1 MPTPAANLYLVDG
14 SSYIYRAYYAI
25 RHLSNSKGQAT
36 NAVYGFTKMLQT
48 LIKQENPD
56 HLAVIFDAK
65 GPTFRKELY
74 TEYKANR
81 SAMPE
86 DLVPQIPLIHEVVR
100 AFKLPLLELQ
110 GYEADDI
117 IATLAR
123 RYAAQGMEVV
133 VVTGDKD
140 LMQIVTDRV
149 SLLDTMKGK
158 RSFEAEVIE
167 RFGVPPRQVL
177 EVLGLAG
184 DTSDNI
190 PGVPGI
196 GEKTASALI
205 QEFGDIENLL
215 ANIGQVKGKKR
226 QENLRDFAGQAR
238 LSRRLADLVYDLP
251 VAINYADLAICP
263 PDSALLEELYTR
275 LEFHQLLKDLD
286 LGDLGD
292 LGDRQ
297 AERSADA
304 GDYQTVTTPTALD
317 EMIVQLRSAG
327 RFALDTETTS
337 LKAVQAELVGLSFSF
352 KAGSGWYVPVGH
364 RYLGVPQQLELK
376 LVLEK
381 LRPLLEDAQ
390 FSKIGQNIKYD
401 ALVLRNAGIELAG
414 IVDDTMVL
422 SYLTYPESKSHGLDA
437 LASDHLQ
444 HRMIPY
450 KELTGSGQKQIGFAE
465 VEVEKAAIYAAE
477 DADITWQ
484 LAEKL
489 LPELPA
495 SGAEKLY
502 REVEMPLVEVLT
514 RIEWQGIRVDAV
526 LLAKLSAEMG
536 GGLARLEGEI
546 HALAGGSFNIN
557 SPKQMGEILFEKLGL
572 PRGKKTK
579 TGWSTNV
586 DVLTVLAEEHV
597 IAAKILE
604 YRSLA
609 KLIST
614 YTDALPQLIN
624 PATGRIHTSFN
635 QAVTATGRLS
645 SSEPN
650 LQNIPIRSALGR
662 RIREA
667 FLPAEGHLL
676 LAADYSQIE
685 LRVMAHIADVAAL
698 KESFAAGEDIHRR
711 TASEIFNVF
720 PGMVS
725 DEMRRQAKT
734 INFGVLYGMGAFS
747 LAKDLGI
754 SRNEAQQFIDNY
766 FERYP
771 AVLRFMEERKQE
783 ARQHQYVTTLLGRRC
798 AIPEI
803 NSKNGAVRSYA
814 ERNAINYPI
823 QGSAADIIKVAM
835 VNIDRR
841 LRAEGLKTRMVLQVH
856 DELVFDV
863 PQAELELIKQ
873 LVKQEMENAVPLS
886 VPVVVDIGV
895 GNNWSEAH

>member
-1 MPTPAANLYLVDG
+1 MPDSTLYLVDG

-25 RHLSNSKGQAT
+25 RHLSNSKGEAT
-36 NAVYGFTKMLQT
+36 NAVFGFTKMLQT
-48 LIKQENPD
+48 LIKQEQPG

-74 TEYKANR
+74 AEYKANR

-86 DLVPQIPLIHEVVR
+86 DLVPQIPLIKEVVR

-123 RYAAQGMEVV
+123 RYAASGMNVT

-140 LMQIVTDRV
+140 LMQIVDERI

-158 RSFEAEVIE
+158 RAREAEVIE

-184 DTSDNI
+184 DSSDNI

-205 QEFGDIENLL
+205 QEFGNIENLL
-215 ANIGQVKGKKR
+215 ANIDKVKGAKR
-226 QENLRDFAGQAR
+226 QESLRQFADQAR
-238 LSRRLADLVYDLP
+238 LSRKLADLVYDLP
-251 VAINYADLAICP
+251 VAINYEDLAICP
-263 PDSALLEELYTR
+263 PDSTQLAEVYRR
-275 LEFHQLLKDLD
+275 LEFHQLLQELD
-286 LGDLGD
+286 LTASGPKT
-292 LGDRQ
+292 
-297 AERSADA
+297 SADA
-304 GDYQTVTTPTALD
+304 SHYQTITAEAALD
-317 EMIVQLRSAG
+317 TMIAQLRAAK
-327 RFALDTETTS
+327 RFAFDTETTS
-337 LKAVQAELVGLSFSF
+337 LRAVQAKLVGLSFSLT
-352 KAGSGWYVPVGH
+352 AGSGWYVPVGH
-364 RYLGVPQQLELK
+364 RYLGAPEQLPLEL
-376 LVLEK
+376 VLKK

-390 FSKIGQNIKYD
+390 YEKVGQNIKYD
-401 ALVLRNAGIELAG
+401 ALVLRNAGVELAG
-414 IVDDTMVL
+414 ITDDCMVL
-422 SYLTYPESKSHGLDA
+422 SYLTHPEAKSHGLDA
-437 LASDHLQ
+437 LASDLLG

-450 KELTGSGQKQIGFAE
+450 KELTGRGQKQIGFAE
-465 VEVEKAAIYAAE
+465 VEVEKAAVYAAE
-477 DADITWQ
+477 DADITWRI
-484 LAEKL
+484 AEKL

-502 REVEMPLVEVLT
+502 RDIEMPLVNVLT
-514 RIEWQGIRVDAV
+514 RVEWQGIRVDAQ
-526 LLAKLSAEMG
+526 LLKRLSTEMRVD
-536 GGLARLEGEI
+536 LARLETEI
-546 HALAGGSFNIN
+546 HDLAGGPFNIN

-586 DVLTVLAEEHV
+586 EVLTVLAEEHT
-597 IAAKILE
+597 IAAKILD

-624 PATGRIHTSFN
+624 PASGRIHTSFN

-650 LQNIPIRSALGR
+650 LQNIPIRSVEGR

-667 FLPAEGHLL
+667 FLPAEGNLL

-685 LRVMAHIADVAAL
+685 LRVMAHMADVAAL

-725 DEMRRQAKT
+725 DDMRRQAKT

-754 SRNEAQQFIDNY
+754 GRKEAQQFIDNY
-766 FERYP
+766 FARYP
-771 AVLRFMEERKQE
+771 AVRQFMEARKAE
-783 ARQHQYVTTLLGRRC
+783 AREHQYVTTLLGRRC
-798 AIPEI
+798 AIAEI
-803 NSKNGAVRSYA
+803 NSSNGAIRSYA

-841 LRAEGLKTRMVLQVH
+841 LRHENLQTRMVLQVH

-863 PQAELELIKQ
+863 PAAEVELIKQ
-873 LVKQEMENAVPLS
+873 LVKLEMENAVPLS
-886 VPVVVDIGV
+886 VPLVVDMGV
-895 GNNWSEAH
+895 GANWSEAH

>member
-1 MPTPAANLYLVDG
+1 MSEVSGNLYLVDG

-25 RHLSNSKGQAT
+25 RHLSNSKGEAT

-48 LIKQENPD
+48 LIKQEQPD

-74 TEYKANR
+74 PDYKANR

-86 DLVPQIPLIHEVVR
+86 DLVPQIPLIKELVR
-100 AFKLPLLELQ
+100 ALKLPLLELQ

-123 RYAAQGMEVV
+123 RYASLGLDVT

-140 LMQIVTDRV
+140 LMQIVSDRV

-158 RSFEAEVIE
+158 RSREPEVIE
-167 RFGVPPRQVL
+167 RFGVPPHQVL
-177 EVLGLAG
+177 EILGLAG

-215 ANIGQVKGKKR
+215 ANVDQVKGKKR
-226 QENLRDFAGQAR
+226 QENLREFADQAR
-238 LSRRLADLVYDLP
+238 LSRQLAELIYDLP
-251 VAINYADLAICP
+251 VEIDYADLALGE
-263 PDSALLEELYTR
+263 PDRDQLSELYAQ
-275 LEFHQLLKDLD
+275 LEFHQLLQD
-286 LGDLGD
+286 LGATGKT
-292 LGDRQ
+292 
-297 AERSADA
+297 AERSAEA
-304 GDYQTVTTPTALD
+304 GDYQTVTTLAAL
-317 EMIVQLRSAG
+317 ETLIAQLRSAG
-327 RFALDTETTS
+327 RFAFDTETTS
-337 LKAVQAELVGLSFSF
+337 LKAVQAELVGFSFSLA
-352 KAGSGWYVPVGH
+352 AGSGWYLPVGH
-364 RYLGVPQQLELK
+364 HYLGVPEQLDLA
-376 LVLEK
+376 LVLEQLK
-381 LRPLLEDAQ
+381 PLLEDPAIA
-390 FSKIGQNIKYD
+390 KVGQNIKYD
-401 ALVLRNAGIELAG
+401 ALVLRNAGVALAG
-414 IVDDTMVL
+414 VSDDTMVL
-422 SYLTYPESKSHGLDA
+422 SYLTHPEAKSHGLDA
-437 LASDHLQ
+437 LASDHLN

-450 KELTGSGQKQIGFAE
+450 RELTGTGQKQIGFAE

-484 LAEKL
+484 IAEKL
-489 LPELPA
+489 LPELPE

-502 REVEMPLVEVLT
+502 REIEMPLVDVLT
-514 RIEWQGIRVDAV
+514 RVEWRGIRVDAD
-526 LLAKLSAEMG
+526 LLAELSAEMG
-536 GGLARLEGEI
+536 VALQRLEGEI
-546 HALAGGSFNIN
+546 HTLAGGQFNIN
-557 SPKQMGEILFEKLGL
+557 SPKQLGEILFEKLSL

-586 DVLTVLAEEHV
+586 EVLTNLAAEHE
-597 IAAKILE
+597 IAARILE
-604 YRSLA
+604 YRSVA
-609 KLIST
+609 KLKNT

-650 LQNIPIRSALGR
+650 LQNIPIRTAEGR

-667 FLPAEGHLL
+667 FLPAEGNLL

-698 KESFAAGEDIHRR
+698 KESFEAGDDIHRR

-720 PGMVS
+720 PELVS

-754 SRNEAQQFIDNY
+754 SRKEAQQFIDSY

-771 AVLRFMEERKQE
+771 AVLKFMEERKEE
-783 ARQHQYVTTLLGRRC
+783 ARQNQYVTTLLGRRC

-841 LRAEGLKTRMVLQVH
+841 LKEEGLQARMVLQVH

-863 PQAELELIKQ
+863 PQAELEAVTQ
-873 LVKQEMENAVPLS
+873 LVKLEMENAVTLS
-886 VPVVVDIGV
+886 VPLVVDIGV
-895 GNNWSEAH
+895 GANWSEAH

>member
-1 MPTPAANLYLVDG
+1 MPVSSANLYLVDG

-25 RHLSNSKGQAT
+25 RHLSNSKGEAT
-36 NAVYGFTKMLQT
+36 NAVFGFTKMLQT
-48 LIKQENPD
+48 LINQEHPS
-56 HLAVIFDAK
+56 HLAVVFDAK

-74 TEYKANR
+74 SEYKANR

-86 DLVPQIPLIHEVVR
+86 DLVPQIPLIKDVVR

-123 RYAAQGMEVV
+123 RYADQGMKVT

-149 SLLDTMKGK
+149 GLLDTMKGK
-158 RSFEAEVIE
+158 RSGEAEVIE
-167 RFGVPPRQVL
+167 RFGVPPCQVL

-215 ANIGQVKGKKR
+215 ANIDQVKGAKR
-226 QENLRDFAGQAR
+226 QENLREFADQAR
-238 LSRRLADLVYDLP
+238 LSRQLADLVYDLP
-251 VAINYADLAICP
+251 VAIDYADLALCP
-263 PDSALLEELYTR
+263 PDHEQLIDLYTR
-275 LEFHQLLKDLD
+275 LEFYQLLEGLVDIEKTVK
-286 LGDLGD
+286 
-292 LGDRQ
+292 
-297 AERSADA
+297 RSALA
-304 GDYQTVTTPTALD
+304 GNYRTVTTFADL
-317 EMIVQLRSAG
+317 EAMIAQLRVAG

-337 LKAVQAELVGLSFSF
+337 LQAVQAQLVGLSFALA
-352 KAGSGWYVPVGH
+352 AGSGWYVPVGH
-364 RYLGVPQQLELK
+364 RYLGAPEQLNLQR
-376 LVLEK
+376 VLDA
-381 LRPLLEDAQ
+381 LRPLLESQ
-390 FSKIGQNIKYD
+390 EIIKVGQNIKYD

-414 IVDDTMVL
+414 IGDDTMVL
-422 SYLTYPESKSHGLDA
+422 SYLIYPESKSHGLDA
-437 LASDHLQ
+437 LANDHLN

-450 KELTGSGQKQIGFAE
+450 KELTGTGQKQIGFAE
-465 VEVEKAAIYAAE
+465 VEVEKAAVYAAE

-495 SGAEKLY
+495 SGAENLY
-502 REVEMPLVEVLT
+502 REIEMPLVEVLT
-514 RIEWQGIRVDAV
+514 RMEWQGIRVDARF
-526 LLAKLSAEMG
+526 LAGLSAEMG
-536 GGLARLEGEI
+536 KGLVRLEEEI
-546 HALAGGSFNIN
+546 HALAGGPFNIN
-557 SPKQMGEILFEKLGL
+557 SPKQLGEILFEKLGL

-586 DVLTVLAEEHV
+586 EVLTELGENHE
-597 IAAKILE
+597 IAARILE
-604 YRSLA
+604 YRSIS
-609 KLIST
+609 KLKST

-624 PATGRIHTSFN
+624 PASGRIHTSYN

-645 SSEPN
+645 SSDPN
-650 LQNIPIRSALGR
+650 LQNIPIRSVEGR

-667 FLPAEGHLL
+667 FLPAEGNLL

-754 SRNEAQQFIDNY
+754 GRKEAQQFIDSY

-771 AVLRFMEERKQE
+771 AVLSFMEERKVE
-783 ARQHQYVTTLLGRRC
+783 AREHQYVTTLLGRRC

-841 LRAEGLKTRMVLQVH
+841 LRQEGLQTHMVLQVH

-863 PQAELELIKQ
+863 PPAELELIKQ
-873 LVKQEMENAVPLS
+873 LVTLEMENAVPLS

-895 GNNWSEAH
+895 GANWSEAH

>member
-1 MPTPAANLYLVDG
+1 MSDSSARLYLVDG

-25 RHLSNSKGQAT
+25 RHLSNSKGEAT

-48 LIKQENPD
+48 LINKEQPD

-74 TEYKANR
+74 PDYKANR

-86 DLVPQIPLIHEVVR
+86 DLVPQIPLIKEVVR
-100 AFKLPLLELQ
+100 AFNLPLLEQQ
-110 GYEADDI
+110 GFEADDI
-117 IATLAR
+117 IATLAKE
-123 RYAAQGMEVV
+123 YAADGMEVT

-140 LMQIVTDRV
+140 LMQIVSDRV
-149 SLLDTMKGK
+149 SLLDTMKDK
-158 RSFEAEVIE
+158 RSRAAEVVE
-167 RFGVPPRQVL
+167 RFGVPPHQVL

-196 GEKTASALI
+196 GEKTASGLI
-205 QEFGDIENLL
+205 AEFGDIENLL
-215 ANIGQVKGKKR
+215 ANIDKVKGKKR
-226 QENLRDFAGQAR
+226 QENLRTFADQAR
-238 LSRRLADLVYDLP
+238 LSRKLADLVYDVP
-251 VAINYADLAICP
+251 VSIDYADLALGE
-263 PDSALLEELYTR
+263 PDAEKLAELYGR
-275 LEFHQLLKDLD
+275 LEFHQLLQELPSQDK
-286 LGDLGD
+286 
-292 LGDRQ
+292 
-297 AERSADA
+297 APERIASAA
-304 GDYQTVTTPTALD
+304 DYTTVTQLEQLD
-317 EMIVQLRSAG
+317 EMIARLRAAG
-327 RFALDTETTS
+327 RFAFDTETTS
-337 LKAVQAELVGLSFSF
+337 LQAVRAELVGLSF
-352 KAGSGWYVPVGH
+352 AIEAHSGWYLPVGH
-364 RYLGVPQQLELK
+364 LYLGVPEQLPLDQ
-376 LVLEK
+376 VLDK
-381 LRPLLEDAQ
+381 LRPLLEDPAIE
-390 FSKIGQNIKYD
+390 KVGQNIKYD
-401 ALVLRNAGIELAG
+401 ALVLRNAGVELMG
-414 IVDDTMVL
+414 VCDDSMVL
-422 SYLTYPESKSHGLDA
+422 SYLVHPEAKSHGLDA
-437 LASDHLQ
+437 LASDHLG

-465 VEVEKAAIYAAE
+465 VEVEKAAVYAAE

-484 LAEKL
+484 VAEKL
-489 LPELPA
+489 LGEL
-495 SGAEKLY
+495 SGDEVIRLY

-514 RIEWQGIRVDAV
+514 RIEWQGVRVDADF
-526 LLAKLSAEMG
+526 LAGLSRELG
-536 GGLARLEGEI
+536 EGLARLEGEI
-546 HALAGGSFNIN
+546 HSLAGGPFNIN
-557 SPKQMGEILFEKLGL
+557 SPKQLGEVLFEKLGL

-586 DVLTVLAEEHV
+586 EVLTNLAEEHE

-604 YRSLA
+604 YRSIG
-609 KLIST
+609 KLKST

-650 LQNIPIRSALGR
+650 LQNIPIRTPEGR

-667 FLPAEGHLL
+667 FLPAEGNVL

-685 LRVMAHIADVAAL
+685 LRVMAHIADVSAL
-698 KESFAAGEDIHRR
+698 KESFSAGEDIHCR

-720 PGMVS
+720 PEMVS

-754 SRNEAQQFIDNY
+754 GRKEAQAFIDSY

-771 AVLRFMEERKQE
+771 AVLRFMEERKEE
-783 ARQHQYVTTLLGRRC
+783 ARQHQYVKTLLGRRC

-803 NSKNGAVRSYA
+803 GSKNGAIRGYA

-835 VNIDRR
+835 INIDRR
-841 LRAEGLKTRMVLQVH
+841 LRDEGLKTRMVLQVH

-863 PQAELELIKQ
+863 PAAELEAMRE
-873 LVKQEMENAVPLS
+873 LVKLEMENAVELS
-886 VPVVVDIGV
+886 VPLVVDIGV
-895 GNNWSEAH
+895 GANWSEAH

>member
-1 MPTPAANLYLVDG
+1 MSKPSGNLYLVDG

-25 RHLSNSKGQAT
+25 RHLSNSKGEAT

-48 LIKQENPD
+48 LISQEQPD
-56 HLAVIFDAK
+56 HLAIIFDAK
-65 GPTFRKELY
+65 GPTFRKKLY
-74 TEYKANR
+74 PEYKANR

-86 DLVPQIPLIHEVVR
+86 DLVPQIPLIKDIVR
-100 AFKLPLLELQ
+100 AYNLPMLELQ

-123 RYAAQGMEVV
+123 RYAALGMDVT

-140 LMQIVTDRV
+140 LMQIVSDRV

-158 RSFEAEVIE
+158 RSREAEVIE

-177 EVLGLAG
+177 EILGLAG

-196 GEKTASALI
+196 GEKTASGLI

-215 ANIGQVKGKKR
+215 ANIDKVKGKKR
-226 QENLRDFAGQAR
+226 QENLREFGDQAR
-238 LSRRLADLVYDLP
+238 LSRKLADLIYDLP
-251 VAINYADLAICP
+251 VEIDYADLTISA
-263 PDSALLEELYTR
+263 PDNERLAEIYTR
-275 LEFHQLLKDLD
+275 LEFHQLLEGLAASEKMDK
-286 LGDLGD
+286 
-292 LGDRQ
+292 
-297 AERSADA
+297 RSASA
-304 GDYQTVTTPTALD
+304 GNYRTVTTFADL
-317 EMIVQLRSAG
+317 EAMIAQLRVAG
-327 RFALDTETTS
+327 RFAFDTETTS
-337 LKAVQAELVGLSFSF
+337 LQAVQAQLVGFSFSLS
-352 KAGSGWYVPVGH
+352 AGSGWYVPVGH
-364 RYLGVPQQLELK
+364 RYLGVPEQLNLQR
-376 LVLEK
+376 VLDA
-381 LRPLLEDAQ
+381 LRPLLE
-390 FSKIGQNIKYD
+390 SEKIAKVGQNIKYD
-401 ALVLRNAGIELAG
+401 ALVLRNAGVELAG
-414 IVDDTMVL
+414 IADDTMVL
-422 SYLTYPESKSHGLDA
+422 SYLTHPESKSHGLDA
-437 LASDHLQ
+437 LASDHLN

-450 KELTGSGQKQIGFAE
+450 KELTGTGQKQIGFAE

-484 LAEKL
+484 IAEKL
-489 LPELPA
+489 LLELPV

-502 REVEMPLVEVLT
+502 REIELPLVDVLT
-514 RIEWQGIRVDAV
+514 RMEWQGIRVDAAF
-526 LLAKLSAEMG
+526 LAGLSSEMG
-536 GGLARLEGEI
+536 QNLHRLEGEI
-546 HALAGGSFNIN
+546 HSLSDGPFNIN
-557 SPKQMGEILFEKLGL
+557 SPKQLGEILFEKLGL

-586 DVLTVLAEEHV
+586 EVLTTLSEEHE
-597 IAAKILE
+597 IASKILE

-624 PATGRIHTSFN
+624 PASGRIHTSFN

-650 LQNIPIRSALGR
+650 LQNIPIRSVEGR

-667 FLPAEGHLL
+667 FLPAEGNLL

-685 LRVMAHIADVAAL
+685 LRVMAHIADVEAL
-698 KESFAAGEDIHRR
+698 KESFAAGDDIHRR

-720 PGMVS
+720 PDMVS

-754 SRNEAQQFIDNY
+754 SRKEAQLFIDSY

-771 AVLRFMEERKQE
+771 AVLRFMEECKEE
-783 ARQHQYVTTLLGRRC
+783 AREHQYVTTLLGRRC

-803 NSKNGAVRSYA
+803 NSQNGAVRSYA

-835 VNIDRR
+835 INIDHR
-841 LRAEGLKTRMVLQVH
+841 LRAEGLQTRMVLQVH

-863 PQAELELIKQ
+863 PQAELELIRQ
-873 LVKQEMENAVPLS
+873 LVKLEMENAVPLS

-895 GNNWSEAH
+895 GANWSEAH

>member
-1 MPTPAANLYLVDG
+1 MSEATGNLYLVDG

-25 RHLSNSKGQAT
+25 RHLSNSKGEAT
-36 NAVYGFTKMLQT
+36 NAVFGFTKMLQT
-48 LIKQENPD
+48 LIKQEQPD

-74 TEYKANR
+74 PEYKANR
-81 SAMPE
+81 SAMPD
-86 DLVPQIPLIHEVVR
+86 DLVPQIPLIKEVVK

-123 RYAAQGMEVV
+123 RYAQQGMDVT

-140 LMQIVTDRV
+140 LMQIVSDRI

-158 RSFEAEVIE
+158 RSRAPEVVE
-167 RFGVPPRQVL
+167 RFGVPPQQVL

-196 GEKTASALI
+196 GEKTASGLI

-215 ANIGQVKGKKR
+215 ANIDKVKGKKR
-226 QENLRDFAGQAR
+226 QENLREFADQAR
-238 LSRRLADLVYDLP
+238 LSRKLADLVYDLD
-251 VAINYADLAICP
+251 VGIDYADLAICP
-263 PDSALLEELYTR
+263 PDAGLLAELYTR

-286 LGDLGD
+286 FSAN
-292 LGDRQ
+292 Q
-297 AERSADA
+297 AERSADV
-304 GDYQTVTTPTALD
+304 GDYQTVTTEAQLD
-317 EMIVQLRSAG
+317 EMLSRLQAAG
-327 RFALDTETTS
+327 RFAFDTETTS
-337 LKAVQAELVGLSFSF
+337 LKAVQAELVGLSFSLA
-352 KAGSGWYVPVGH
+352 AGSGWYLPVGH
-364 RYLGVPQQLELK
+364 LYLGVPQQLDLA
-376 LVLEK
+376 LVLDR
-381 LRPLLEDAQ
+381 LRPLLEDPQ
-390 FSKIGQNIKYD
+390 IFKVGQNIKYD
-401 ALVLRNAGIELAG
+401 ALVLRNAGIEIAG
-414 IVDDTMVL
+414 VTDDTMVL
-422 SYLTYPESKSHGLDA
+422 SYLTHPEAKSHGLDA
-437 LASDHLQ
+437 LASDHLN

-465 VEVEKAAIYAAE
+465 VEVEKAAVYAAE

-484 LAEKL
+484 IAEKL
-489 LPELPA
+489 LPELPD

-502 REVEMPLVEVLT
+502 REVEMPLVDVLT
-514 RIEWQGIRVDAV
+514 RVEWQGIRVDAA
-526 LLAKLSAEMG
+526 LLSRLSAEMG
-536 GGLARLEGEI
+536 TGLARLEGEI
-546 HALAGGSFNIN
+546 HALAGGPFNIN
-557 SPKQMGEILFEKLGL
+557 SPKQLGEILFEKLGL

-586 DVLTVLAEEHV
+586 EVLTNLADEHEV
-597 IAAKILE
+597 AAKILE

-650 LQNIPIRSALGR
+650 LQNIPIRTAEGR

-667 FLPAEGHLL
+667 FVPAEGNLL

-685 LRVMAHIADVAAL
+685 LRVMAHIADVEAL
-698 KESFAAGEDIHRR
+698 KESFASGDDIHRR

-720 PGMVS
+720 PEMVT

-754 SRNEAQQFIDNY
+754 SRKEAQQFIDSY

-771 AVLRFMEERKQE
+771 AVLEFMEERKEE
-783 ARQHQYVTTLLGRRC
+783 ARQNQYVTTLLGRRC

-841 LRAEGLKTRMVLQVH
+841 LHAEGFKARMVLQVH

-863 PQAELELIKQ
+863 PEAELEQIKE
-873 LVKQEMENAVPLS
+873 LVKLEMENAVPLS
-886 VPVVVDIGV
+886 VPLVVDMGV
-895 GNNWSEAH
+895 GSNWSEAH